1 LKEHPRSNRILRL
14 LFWETTIKCNLS
26 CAHCRRLE
34 SDEAAVT
41 DLSTAQAID
50 LVEQLAELGRN
61 QPVMPVLVFSG
72 GEPLC
77 RDDLFELVGKARSLG
92 ITPALATN
100 GTLINSEVAE
110 QIRDSGIVRVAVS
123 LDGASAE
130 VHNKL
135 RRVETSF
142 ERAIEGIGHLR
153 DKNVPFQI
161 NITLT
166 KHNAHQLQDVY
177 ELAKSLGAVAVHV
190 FMLVPVGCGQVLAQ
204 TDMLSPQQ
212 YERMLV
218 EICRL
223 DGRGELQMKVTCG
236 PHYERVIRQQGLYEY
251 RVSQVSRLSRHF
263 DRAKRAEKSIKKAR
277 FHFPDIRPIY
287 ETRRQARR
295 QGGIDRKAAGD
306 PGGSVP
312 GRPAH
317 AQGPS
322 KGCLAGLGVLFV
334 GHQGDV
340 FPCGYLPINCGSIL
354 KTRLARPST
363 GRLARPS
370 TGRLA
375 RPTTGGLV
383 DIWQNN
389 KDLAKMRD
397 ADSLEGKCGLCG
409 YRQVCGGCRARAYA
423 ATGNYMAEEPFC
435 AYIPPHAV
443 TES

>member
-1 LKEHPRSNRILRL
+1 
-14 LFWETTIKCNLS
+14 
-26 CAHCRRLE
+26 LE

-50 LVEQLAELGRN
+50 LIGQLAELGRD

-100 GTLINSEVAE
+100 GTLINSGVAE

-123 LDGASAE
+123 LDGATAG

-135 RRVETSF
+135 RQMETSF

-166 KHNAHQLQDVY
+166 KHNAHQLEEVY

-223 DGRGELQMKVTCG
+223 DARGELQMKVTCG
-236 PHYERVIRQQGLYEY
+236 PHYERVIREQGLYEH

-263 DRAKRAEKSIKKAR
+263 DRAKRVEKSIQEAG
-277 FHFPDIRPIY
+277 FHFPDSRPIY
-287 ETRRQARR
+287 EAQCQARHEAPGTPH
-295 QGGIDRKAAGD
+295 QLVDGPAGGDISRKAAGD
-306 PGGSVP
+306 QDGSVP

-322 KGCLAGLGVLFV
+322 KGCLAGLGILFV
-334 GHQGDV
+334 GHQGNV
-340 FPCGYLPINCGSIL
+340 FPCGYLPVNCGSIL
-354 KTRLARPST
+354 KTRLA
-363 GRLARPS
+363 
-370 TGRLA
+370 
-375 RPTTGGLV
+375 
-383 DIWQNN
+383 DIWHKS
-389 KDLAKMRD
+389 KDLARMRD
-397 ADSLEGKCGLCG
+397 SESLEGKCGLCG

-423 ATGNYMAEEPFC
+423 ATGNYMAAEPFC
-435 AYIPPHAV
+435 AYIPPEAV

>member
-1 LKEHPRSNRILRL
+1 MKEHPRSNRILRL
-14 LFWETTIKCNLS
+14 LFWETTIKCNLT

-34 SDEAAVT
+34 SDEAAAT

-50 LVEQLAELGRN
+50 LIGQLAELGRN

-77 RDDLFELVGKARSLG
+77 RNDLFELVGKARSLG

-100 GTLINSEVAE
+100 GTLINSGVAE

-123 LDGASAE
+123 LDGATAG

-135 RRVETSF
+135 RQMETSF

-166 KHNAHQLQDVY
+166 KHNAHQLEDVY
-177 ELAKSLGAVAVHV
+177 GLAKSLGAVAVHV

-223 DGRGELQMKVTCG
+223 DARDELQMKVTCG
-236 PHYERVIRQQGLYEY
+236 PHYERVIREQGLY
-251 RVSQVSRLSRHF
+251 
-263 DRAKRAEKSIKKAR
+263 KAR
-277 FHFPDIRPIY
+277 L
-287 ETRRQARR
+287 QAPR
-295 QGGIDRKAAGD
+295 A
-306 PGGSVP
+306 PGGGGKGHKADPAVTGQLWVARPVARPSWPCVARASSPCLIQKPPETDALHPVP
-312 GRPAH
+312 GRSSH
-317 AQGPS
+317 GSS

-334 GHQGDV
+334 GHQGNV
-340 FPCGYLPINCGSIL
+340 FPCGYLPVNCGSIL
-354 KTRLARPST
+354 ET
-363 GRLARPS
+363 
-370 TGRLA
+370 RLA
-375 RPTTGGLV
+375 RPTTGGLA
-383 DIWQNN
+383 DIWHKS

-397 ADSLEGKCGLCG
+397 SEGLEGKCGVCG

-435 AYIPPHAV
+435 AYIPPQAV
-443 TES
+443 SES

>member
-1 LKEHPRSNRILRL
+1 
-14 LFWETTIKCNLS
+14 
-26 CAHCRRLE
+26 LE

-50 LVEQLAELGRN
+50 LMEQLAELGRD

-100 GTLINSEVAE
+100 GTLVDGGVAE

-123 LDGASAE
+123 LDGATPG

-135 RRVETSF
+135 RRMETSF
-142 ERAIEGIGHLR
+142 ERAIEGIVHLR

-177 ELAKSLGAVAVHV
+177 GLAKSLGAVAVHV

-223 DGRGELQMKVTCG
+223 DGRAELQMKVTCG
-236 PHYERVIRQQGLYEY
+236 PHYERVIREQGLY
-251 RVSQVSRLSRHF
+251 
-263 DRAKRAEKSIKKAR
+263 KAR
-277 FHFPDIRPIY
+277 QADPAPISWPP
-287 ETRRQARR
+287 AREAR
-295 QGGIDRKAAGD
+295 TDTLSSSPATGSSPAGSGASHPQRELVRGGD
-306 PGGSVP
+306 SVP
-312 GRPAH
+312 GRSAH
-317 AQGPS
+317 GGAS
-322 KGCLAGLGVLFV
+322 RGCLAGLGVLFV

-340 FPCGYLPINCGSIL
+340 FPCGYLPVNCGSIL
-354 KTRLARPST
+354 RTRLARPST
-363 GRLARPS
+363 GGLA
-370 TGRLA
+370 
-375 RPTTGGLV
+375 
-383 DIWQNN
+383 DIWHKS
-389 KDLAKMRD
+389 KDLARMRD
-397 ADSLEGKCGLCG
+397 SESLEGKCGVCG
-409 YRQVCGGCRARAYA
+409 YRQLCGGCRARAYA

-435 AYIPPHAV
+435 AYIPPQAV